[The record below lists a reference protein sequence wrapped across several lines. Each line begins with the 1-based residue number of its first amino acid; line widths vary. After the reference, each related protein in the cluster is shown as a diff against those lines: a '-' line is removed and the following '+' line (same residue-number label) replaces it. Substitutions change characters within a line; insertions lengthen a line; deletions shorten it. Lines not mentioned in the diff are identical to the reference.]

1 MCLDSKDK
9 RVPFE
14 DVRDKVLMKGFKDE
28 QLNLVIEQYQ
38 GLTAIAKDEKG
49 NILLLENSWFDF
61 DCNFVWKKN
70 DFLIENLICLKCM
83 GLNEIDQFNFQSC

>member
-49 NILLLENSWFDF
+49 NILLLENS
-61 DCNFVWKKN
+61 
-70 DFLIENLICLKCM
+70 
-83 GLNEIDQFNFQSC
+83 